1 MLPLAEIARLEERR
15 QALGIGEV
23 APESRPFGRPGSLPA
38 NHQRPDGGVLSRGL
52 PGQWCNSAVGLGLD
66 GPVAREDL
74 EDMAAWYASAGIEPR
89 VELCPFAHPS
99 LIEHLGAMGF
109 VVKFFE
115 MVFFREL
122 SDLQGPTE
130 SAALGQTRSA
140 AKAPF
145 LPPTG
150 VEIRLVDPADDE
162 MVRTYARVAI
172 SGFFPEGVSPTEAD
186 YVIAERVPRHSRT
199 RGVVAIADARVVGA
213 GAVEVMGDA
222 SALFGVTVLPEY
234 RQRGIQ
240 TAMLEFRMRHAAE
253 RGAKIATI
261 GSLPGGGTER
271 NVRRMGFQVAYTRP
285 ALVRPGPG
293 LVSVPVV

>member
-1 MLPLAEIARLEERR
+1 MLSLTEIARLEERR

-38 NHQRPDGGVLSRGL
+38 SHQRPDGGVLSRGL

-66 GPVAREDL
+66 GPVSRDDL
-74 EDMAAWYASAGIEPR
+74 EDMAEWYASAGIEPR

-99 LIEHLGAMGF
+99 LIEHLAAMGF

-115 MVFFREL
+115 MCFFR
-122 SDLQGPTE
+122 DLTDPHVEGLHTQ
-130 SAALGQTRSA
+130 
-140 AKAPF
+140 
-145 LPPTG
+145 PPPPPPPPG

-199 RGVVAIADARVVGA
+199 RGVVALADGRVVGA
-213 GAVEVMGDA
+213 GAVEVMGEA

-234 RQRGIQ
+234 RRRGIQ
-240 TAMLEFRMRHAAE
+240 TAMLAFRLRHAAE

>member
-23 APESRPFGRPGSLPA
+23 APESRPFGRSGLLPA

-74 EDMAAWYASAGIEPR
+74 EDMAEWYAGAGIEPR

-99 LIEHLGAMGF
+99 LLEHLGAMGF

-115 MVFFREL
+115 MCFFRDLTDPRVDGL
-122 SDLQGPTE
+122 STQ
-130 SAALGQTRSA
+130 
-140 AKAPF
+140 
-145 LPPTG
+145 PPPG

-186 YVIAERVPRHSRT
+186 CVIAERVPRHSRT
-199 RGVVAIADARVVGA
+199 RGVVAIADGRVVGA
-213 GAVEVMGDA
+213 GAVEVVGEI

-234 RQRGIQ
+234 RRRGIQ
-240 TAMLEFRMRHAAE
+240 TAMLAYRMRHAAE

-285 ALVRPGPG
+285 AVVRPGPG